1 MMQDTTFLS
10 RQMVADLYP
19 DQKDAL
25 KRMKNGCILCGEVGS
40 GKSITAL
47 AYYFQQQG
55 GQLNPY
61 VRANDISIK
70 DLYIITTAKKRDD
83 LDWEKE
89 MAPFLLSVHPDVNTY
104 SNKIVVDSWNNIKK
118 YKDVKGAFFI
128 FDEQRVVGKG
138 PWVTSF
144 IRISRNN
151 DWILLS
157 ATPGDKWEDYAPVF
171 IANGFYKNRT
181 EFNDRHMIFNYFAG
195 YPQPTGKYREE
206 GRLIKERNLVLVDL
220 DCSKSTITHH
230 NDVTV
235 QYDKFEYM
243 NVVRTRWNPFKNEP
257 IATAS
262 EYCLTLRRI
271 VNSDPTRINA
281 VKMIASTRDKV
292 IIFYNYDYELN
303 ILREIDYGPD
313 VVVAEWNGHKHEPI
327 PDCKYWVY
335 LVQYNAGSEGWN
347 CTLTDTIIF
356 YSQNYSYRTM
366 VQAAGR
372 INRRNTPF
380 IDLYFFHLKRK
391 SSIDNAISLAIKKK
405 KKFNEKRFSGL

>member
-1 MMQDTTFLS
+1 MGIN
-10 RQMVADLYP
+10 LYP
-19 DQKDAL
+19 DQEDAV

-55 GQLNPY
+55 GKLNPY
-61 VRANDISIK
+61 KRANDILIK

-83 LDWEKE
+83 MDWEKE
-89 MAPFLLSVHPDVNTY
+89 MSPFLLSVHPETNLY
-104 SNKIVVDSWNNIKK
+104 SNKVVVDSWNNIKK

-144 IRISRNN
+144 IKISRNN

-195 YPQPTGKYREE
+195 YPQATGKYREE
-206 GRLIKERNLVLVDL
+206 GRLIRQRNQILVDL

-230 NDVTV
+230 NDVVV
-235 QYDKFEYM
+235 QYDKRMYM
-243 NVVRTRWNPFKNEP
+243 DVIKSRWNPFKDEP
-257 IATAS
+257 IVNAS
-262 EYCLTLRRI
+262 EFCLTLRRI
-271 VNSDPTRINA
+271 VNTDPTRVNA
-281 VKMIASTRDKV
+281 VRMIASTKDKV

-303 ILREIDYGPD
+303 ILRSIDYGPD
-313 VVVAEWNGHKHEPI
+313 VVIAEWNGHKHEPI
-327 PDCKYWVY
+327 PDSKYWVY

-347 CTLTDTIIF
+347 CTQTDTIIF

-380 IDLYFFHLKRK
+380 IDLYFFHLKSK
-391 SSIDNAISLAIKKK
+391 SSIDSAISAAIKRK
-405 KKFNEKRFSGL
+405 KKFNEKRFYGA